1 MFVAARERIVH
12 LARWLALA
20 CAIGVVAGLASA
32 AFIAS
37 LNWATRTRS
46 SLDWLVWLL
55 PVAGLVI
62 GCAYHYAGK
71 GLERGSNLVIDQLHE
86 HSEWIPI
93 RMPFLVFGASV
104 ITHLAGGSAGR
115 EGAAVQIA
123 SGFAD
128 PFAKRFK
135 FTQEQRSLFL
145 VTAIAAGF
153 GSVFGVPIAGMVF
166 ALEVQRVGRVRY
178 EAIVPALAASII
190 GDAVVSA
197 VGVHH
202 TAYPRLAEI
211 DWTWSN
217 GWRLCALG
225 ICCGLV
231 ASLFVHS
238 THAVKSVLG
247 QRVKW
252 YPLRP
257 VLGGAVVA
265 ALVLA
270 LSWRQYGGLSID
282 IAIDAMNGGGE
293 NNWIPKFLLT
303 VVTLGSGFV
312 GGEVIPLVVIGALF
326 GGSVANVV
334 GLDRA
339 AGSTL
344 ASMAVLGAAAN
355 TPLAVTMMGLELFG
369 GTSIAAFALVCI
381 TAYASSGHRG
391 IYHAQRV
398 SAHKSRIAPTRG

>member
-1 MFVAARERIVH
+1 MLVATRERVAH
-12 LARWLALA
+12 LARWIVLA
-20 CAIGVVAGLASA
+20 CVIGVVSGLASA

-46 SLDWLVWLL
+46 SVNWLMWLL
-55 PVAGLVI
+55 PVAGLLI

-86 HSEWIPI
+86 HSEWIPL

-104 ITHLAGGSAGR
+104 VTHLAGGSAGR

-128 PFAKRFK
+128 PLAKRFK

-178 EAIVPALAASII
+178 EAIVPSLTASII
-190 GDAVVSA
+190 GDAMVRA

-202 TAYPRLAEI
+202 TVYPQLAEV

-217 GWRLCALG
+217 GWRLCVLG

-231 ASLFVHS
+231 ASLFVRATHS
-238 THAVKSVLG
+238 VKSALG
-247 QRVKW
+247 RTVKW

-257 VLGGAVVA
+257 VLGGVVVTV
-265 ALVLA
+265 LVLA

-282 IAIDAMNGGGE
+282 IAVDAMKGGAD

-312 GGEVIPLVVIGALF
+312 GGEVIPLVVTGALF
-326 GGSVANVV
+326 GGGVASVI
-334 GLDRA
+334 GFDRA

-381 TAYASSGHRG
+381 TAYAASGHRG

-398 SAHKSRIAPTRG
+398 SASKSGLDRPRG